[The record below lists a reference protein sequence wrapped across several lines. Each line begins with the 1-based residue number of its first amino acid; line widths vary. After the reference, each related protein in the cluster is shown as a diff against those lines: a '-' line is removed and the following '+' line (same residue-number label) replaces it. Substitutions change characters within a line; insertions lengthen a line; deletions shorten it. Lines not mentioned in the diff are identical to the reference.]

1 MRGTAWMAGAG
12 ACAIMVTAGC
22 GSAHYQGA
30 ATTGHQA
37 NVRHPTP
44 ASLGPPTISA
54 AQAQSLARDLLARV
68 QLPAGARLRTGA
80 PPAALSQTPGSEGGS
95 PVTALHRL
103 WTAGQSTAAV
113 LRFWSGHAPAGMAWN
128 GSGSSGS
135 AQFVGYGLKQL
146 PAGVSSATLT
156 MSVTPAGPDASVIRA
171 DVQVIWYPPRS
182 AAEQLPGGAHAVT
195 ITATPA
201 SNMHPVTKTF
211 TSATLLSRLAGMLNG
226 VHAAPRGE
234 FANCPAN
241 WVGYRIAFA
250 TSATAA
256 PFLVMTDAGCS
267 GLAVTA
273 DGHAQPALEFP
284 AGLGALLESLTGV
297 RDSPGTSAMHPA

>member
-1 MRGTAWMAGAG
+1 
-12 ACAIMVTAGC
+12 MVTAGC

-30 ATTGHQA
+30 ATTGHQV
-37 NVRHPTP
+37 NVRHPAP
-44 ASLGPPTISA
+44 GPPTISTP
-54 AQAQSLARDLLARV
+54 QAQNLARNLLARV
-68 QLPAGARLRTGA
+68 RLPVGARLRTGA
-80 PPAALSQTPGSEGGS
+80 PPAALSQAPGSEGGS
-95 PVTALHRL
+95 PVTTLRRL
-103 WTAGQSTAAV
+103 WTAGQPAAAV
-113 LRFWSGHAPAGMAWN
+113 LRFWNGHAPAGMAWN

-135 AQFVGYGLKQL
+135 VQFVAYNLKQL
-146 PAGVSSATLT
+146 PAGVDAATLT
-156 MSVTPAGPDASVIRA
+156 MSVTPAGLDASVIRA
-171 DVQVIWYPPRS
+171 DVQVIWYPSRS

-201 SNMHPVTKTF
+201 SNMRPVIKTF
-211 TSATLLSRLAGMLNG
+211 TSAALQRKLAGMLNG

-241 WVGYRIAFA
+241 WVSYRIAFA
-250 TSATAA
+250 TSATAT